1 MIVNL
6 QFMNKNFDYFVPI
19 AIQLADKRRGRAN
32 LALASSLSNVFFSI
46 LYIYITNYNA
56 VCILD
61 QDLVLLPLL
70 HYILVMYHYY

>member
-1 MIVNL
+1 MIGNL